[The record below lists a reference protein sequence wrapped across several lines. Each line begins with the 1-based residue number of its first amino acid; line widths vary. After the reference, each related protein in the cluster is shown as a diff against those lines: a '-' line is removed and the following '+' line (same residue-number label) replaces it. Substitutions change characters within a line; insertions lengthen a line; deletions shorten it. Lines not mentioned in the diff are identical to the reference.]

1 MRRFPVPVM
10 YLSYLL
16 QRVPLG
22 LRDREPASGIQT
34 GLDDSRHVR
43 QDEGASLLGM
53 VVEVPGNVGYTLL
66 LWFLQKMYH
75 WVNRGG
81 T

>member
-1 MRRFPVPVM
+1 MH
-10 YLSYLL
+10 LSYLL

-22 LRDREPASGIQT
+22 LRDREPASGVQA
-34 GLDDSRHVR
+34 GLGDSRHVR

-66 LWFLQKMYH
+66 LWLLQSVPV
-75 WVNRGG
+75 VNHGG